1 MLRKIFAATVLAL
14 FMLTAQI
21 VFAEIPIDWSKVQ
34 RVGNKQDLARYI
46 ESEQRKGNTEVAVVL
61 TNGLTLNAKDFLIL
75 CPNFGVSQETH
86 GGDGQNTFMLY
97 KLQEYP
103 GTKVANAYL
112 SGSTFW
118 LNAEEKK
125 LYDVAVGIVNKA
137 KKEKNF
143 FAQEMTIYGHIMNR
157 ATYLTGDMSHQP
169 RFVSAIGALVDGKA
183 NCQGY
188 ADAFYMLGRMM
199 GWNVGRISGTFN
211 GGGHSWNWIEI
222 NGKTYFVDATGDDET
237 FDGKHNAYIYFNAP
251 AEIMQV
257 THSWDW
263 SLAPPNLQPSV
274 DGCYSYRYFRG
285 NLDCANSAE
294 AGVNL
299 ISQKLSDGKHTWFSV
314 MTPLNESYF
323 TNSQQVTNDIANKS
337 GKNITL
343 FTRKY
348 GKYMFFSAWLR

>member
-1 MLRKIFAATVLAL
+1 MFRKIFAVAVLML

-21 VFAEIPIDWSKVQ
+21 AFAEIPIDWSKVQ
-34 RVGNKQDLARYI
+34 RIGNKQELARYI
-46 ESEQRKGNTEVAVVL
+46 ESELRKGNTEVAVVL
-61 TNGLTLNAKDFLIL
+61 TNGLTISAKDLLVL
-75 CPNFGVSQETH
+75 CPTAFGVSQESV
-86 GGDGQNTFMLY
+86 GGDGQNTFMRY
-97 KLQEYP
+97 KLEEYP
-103 GTKVANAYL
+103 GTKVANAYI

-118 LNAEEKK
+118 LNADEKK

-143 FAQEMTIYGHIMNR
+143 FAQEMEIYEQIMNR

-188 ADAFYMLGRMM
+188 TDAFYMLGRMM
-199 GWNVGRISGTFN
+199 GWNVGKISGTTK
-211 GGGHSWNWIEI
+211 GGGHEWNWIEI
-222 NGKTYFVDATGDDET
+222 NGKIYFIDATRDDKT
-237 FDGKHNAYIYFNAP
+237 FEGKLNGYIYFNAS

-263 SLAPPNLQPSV
+263 SSTPQNLQPSI
-274 DGCYSYRYFRG
+274 DDCYSYRLFTG
-285 NLDCANSAE
+285 NLDCASSAE

-299 ISQKLSDGKHTWFSV
+299 ISQKLKKGAKWFSV

-323 TNSQQVTNDIANKS
+323 TNTKQVGQDIANKC
-337 GKNITL
+337 GKNIHLT
-343 FTRKY
+343 TRKY
-348 GKYMFFSAWLR
+348 GKYMFFTAWLR